1 MQAALQARAAFEA
14 YRAAGATVLP
24 NIDPPPHLAHADWA
38 WVTKDEVSDFLGP
51 DMQALVAKA
60 F

>member
-1 MQAALQARAAFEA
+1 MQAALQARAAVEA

-24 NIDPPPHLAHADWA
+24 NIDPPHLAHADWA
-38 WVTKDEVSDFLGP
+38 WVTKDEVPDFLGP
-51 DMQALVAKA
+51 DMEALVAKA